1 MKIYVYDKDCNLV
14 KTYLDGTEEEIRAM
28 EGQEVYLSDGVFIN
42 PILENDIL
50 REMKVSE
57 LIKEGITKLSD
68 GQYLKNEEIITVEKP
83 SNFHLW
89 DSKKHKW
96 NYDKQFEINFLNND
110 LASLESTLLSKYD
123 ELDKA
128 IARKLKT
135 LEKRLNA
142 EIKELTVL
150 IEEKFIKLEELEA
163 GHEN

>member
-150 IEEKFIKLEELEA
+150 IEEKYIKLEELEA

>member
-1 MKIYVYDKDCNLV
+1 MKTYVYDKDCNLI

-28 EGQEVYLSDGVFIN
+28 EGQEVYLSDVVFIN
-42 PILENDIL
+42 PILDNENI
-50 REMKVSE
+50 REMKVTE
-57 LIKEGITKLSD
+57 MIKAGIIVLFD
-68 GQYLKNEEIITVEKP
+68 GQYLKNEEIVTVEKP
-83 SNFHLW
+83 NDFYSW

-150 IEEKFIKLEELEA
+150 IEEKYIKLEELEA